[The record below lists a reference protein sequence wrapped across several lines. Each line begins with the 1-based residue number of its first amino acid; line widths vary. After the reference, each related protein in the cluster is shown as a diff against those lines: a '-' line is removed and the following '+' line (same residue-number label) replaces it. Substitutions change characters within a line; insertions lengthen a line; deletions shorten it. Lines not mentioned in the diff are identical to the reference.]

1 MVIYTIYAVWQ
12 IRQFEKMI
20 SGCLGTAALVAGGVG
35 VYWVAPF
42 IAALIVGILEL
53 LAVLAVIGIILAIL
67 GG

>member
-1 MVIYTIYAVWQ
+1 
-12 IRQFEKMI
+12 MI

-35 VYWVAPF
+35 VYLVAPF

-53 LAVLAVIGIILAIL
+53 LAVLAVIGIILGIL